1 MGGYFVCIIV
11 ATAAF
16 LFGEIVSVCTENFV
30 LNHIN

>member
-1 MGGYFVCIIV
+1 MRGYFIYIIV

-16 LFGEIVSVCTENFV
+16 LFGEIVSVCTENFL